1 MDGIQLSIASR
12 LELVR
17 LLGLAVRGICQ
28 GLPLSADEADALELA
43 VCEAANN
50 SIKHAYKGKPDGS
63 VRVTLAVDGTGL
75 VICVQDR
82 GTPMQDTKKLG
93 NDLPL
98 PRSVN
103 DLPEGGMGL
112 FLIRKAADSV
122 GYKAGDPDNV
132 LVIRKA
138 FAQKS
143 E

>member
-17 LLGLAVRGICQ
+17 LLGQAVRGICQ
-28 GLPLSADEADALELA
+28 SLPLSGDEVDALELA

-50 SIKHAYKGKPDGS
+50 SIKHAYKGKPDGT
-63 VRVTLAVDGTGL
+63 VRVTVVVDGTGL

-82 GTPMQDTKKLG
+82 GTPMLDTKKLA
-93 NDLPL
+93 NELPV
-98 PRSVN
+98 PHSVKE
-103 DLPEGGMGL
+103 LPEGGMGL

-138 FAQKS
+138 FTQKS